1 MSRLQLSIAFSD
13 YDRVSA
19 LSQGLVQPDG
29 IDLNF
34 QTLPVEET
42 FFRMARHQEFDI
54 AEMSLSTYCVLR
66 AREKNPPLIAIPVF
80 PSRVFRHGSMFVSA
94 RSGITDPRQ
103 LAGKRIGYPE
113 YQMTAPVWMRGLLAD
128 EYGVA
133 VESCSHV
140 SGGVEQPG
148 RIEKIALALPP
159 SIRLEP
165 IPVHKTL
172 AQMLA
177 DGEVDALLAARP
189 PSTLATRPNDV
200 RRLFPD
206 PAAAERDYYART
218 KIFPIMH
225 TVAIRRD
232 VYEANRWIAQALQKA
247 FTLAQRKTYADL
259 SESHAFKA
267 MLPWLPQ
274 HVEEVRRTMGD
285 DWWPYGFAP
294 NRHVLDTF
302 LRYHHAQGLSPR
314 RLQPEEL
321 FAPES
326 LEAFAI

>member
-19 LSQGLVQPDG
+19 LANGLVRPDG

-34 QTLPVEET
+34 LTLPVEET

-66 AREKNPPLIAIPVF
+66 ARDNPPLIAIPVF

-94 RSGITDPRQ
+94 KSGITDPRE

-113 YQMTAPVWMRGLLAD
+113 YQMTAPVWMRGILAD
-128 EYGVA
+128 DYGVA
-133 VESCSHV
+133 VEGCRHF

-159 SIRLEP
+159 AIRLEP
-165 IPVHKTL
+165 VPAGKTL

-189 PSTLATRPNDV
+189 PSTLASRPNDV
-200 RRLFPD
+200 HRLFPD
-206 PAAAERDYYART
+206 YAAAERDYYART

-225 TVAIRRD
+225 TVVIRRE
-232 VYEANRWIAQALQKA
+232 VYEANRWIAQSLQKA

-259 SESHAFKA
+259 NESHAFKA
-267 MLPWLPQ
+267 MLPWLPS
-274 HVEEVRRTMGD
+274 HVEQVKQTMGD
-285 DWWPYGFAP
+285 DWWPYGFAA
-294 NRHVLDTF
+294 NRHGLDTF
-302 LRYHHAQGLSPR
+302 LRYHHAQGLSAH

-326 LEAFAI
+326 LESFVI

>member
-19 LSQGLVQPDG
+19 LANGLVRPDG
-29 IDLNF
+29 IQLNF
-34 QTLPVEET
+34 LTLPVEET

-66 AREKNPPLIAIPVF
+66 ARENPPLIAIPVF

-94 RSGITDPRQ
+94 KSGISDPRD

-113 YQMTAPVWMRGLLAD
+113 YQMTAPVWMRGILAD
-128 EYGVA
+128 DYGVA
-133 VESCSHV
+133 VESCRHF

-159 SIRLEP
+159 AIRLEP
-165 IPVHKTL
+165 IPAGKTL

-189 PSTLATRPNDV
+189 PSTLASRPNDV

-206 PAAAERDYYART
+206 YASAERDYYART

-225 TVAIRRD
+225 TVVIRRE
-232 VYEANRWIAQALQKA
+232 VYETNRWIAQSLQKA

-259 SESHAFKA
+259 NESHAFKA
-267 MLPWLPQ
+267 MLPWLPS
-274 HVEEVRRTMGD
+274 HVEQVKEAMGD
-285 DWWPYGFAP
+285 DWWPYGFAA

-302 LRYHHAQGLSPR
+302 LRYHHAQGLSAR

-326 LEAFAI
+326 LESFVI